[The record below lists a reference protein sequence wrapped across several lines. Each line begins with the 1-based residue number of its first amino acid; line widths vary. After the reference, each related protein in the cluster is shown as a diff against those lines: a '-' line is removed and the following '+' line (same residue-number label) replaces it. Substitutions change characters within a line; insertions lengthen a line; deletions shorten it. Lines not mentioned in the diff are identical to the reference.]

1 MKKFEELDVID
12 DFLMNAL
19 ASDVEVG
26 EKFCRMLLKG
36 LLQQEMGPIRVS
48 VQRVITPEVP
58 KYRGIRLDVQVVE
71 YEDNTAERSNPK
83 NIYDLEP
90 HLEDGL
96 NLPKHNRFYQ
106 AKIDGRNM
114 TSGEKDF
121 VKLPNLYIITITNY
135 DPFGYGYM
143 MYTVNNVCQEVPEL
157 VYEDGLK
164 FIYFN
169 TKGTLGGT
177 KTIKNL
183 LNYIQE
189 SKIQNVTDDI
199 TKEMHECVCKV
210 KTLPEVRS
218 GYMTLEEKIFYERL
232 KAKEEGREEGRLEVA
247 KKLLQKGMPVE
258 EICELM
264 ECDIEYIRKIQDDI
278 NMVQ

>member
-19 ASDVEVG
+19 ANDVEVG
-26 EKFCRMLLKG
+26 EEFCKSLVKG
-36 LLQQEMGPIRVS
+36 LLQRELGKIRVN
-48 VQRVITPEVP
+48 VQRVIIPETP
-58 KYRGIRLDVQVVE
+58 KQRGIRLDVEILELEQESMEGECV
-71 YEDNTAERSNPK
+71 K
-83 NIYDLEP
+83 NIYDIEP
-90 HLEDGL
+90 HLRDKT

-114 TSGEKDF
+114 SSGEKEF
-121 VKLPNLYIITITNY
+121 VNLPNLYIITITNY

-143 MYTVNNVCQEVPEL
+143 MYTINNACQEVSEL
-157 VYEDGLK
+157 EYEDGLK

-177 KTIKNL
+177 KNIKNL

-189 SKIQNVTDDI
+189 SKIENVTDDI
-199 TKEMHECVCKV
+199 TREIHKCVCKV
-210 KTLPEVRS
+210 KTFPEVRS

-232 KAKEEGREEGRLEVA
+232 DAREEEKMAVVKRMLER
-247 KKLLQKGMPVE
+247 GMTE
-258 EICELM
+258 KEICDIAD
-264 ECDIEYIRKIQDDI
+264 CDIEYIRKIQSD
-278 NMVQ
+278 MKQA